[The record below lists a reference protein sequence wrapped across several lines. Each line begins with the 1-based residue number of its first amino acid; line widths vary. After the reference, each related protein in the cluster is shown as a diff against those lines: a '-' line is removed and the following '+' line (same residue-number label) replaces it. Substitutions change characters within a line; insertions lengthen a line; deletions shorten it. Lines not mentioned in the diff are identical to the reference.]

1 VAVADHG
8 RQRVDHQRIHRRLLN
23 VPGQT
28 PQPEDGE
35 AEGTPGDPNT
45 RGIGWL
51 PNQQPPYPP
60 PGPEAWFAPQR
71 EDGPPLD
78 LYFEALSNFMD
89 AYNQEP
95 DPQQLSEYLASA
107 YGTQV
112 APALLDRH
120 WEELRKRY
128 AERVETSS

>member
-1 VAVADHG
+1 VEE
-8 RQRVDHQRIHRRLLN
+8 
-23 VPGQT
+23 GQ
-28 PQPEDGE
+28 E
-35 AEGTPGDPNT
+35 AGPAESST

-71 EDGPPLD
+71 EGEEPVD
-78 LYFEALSNFMD
+78 LYFEALSSFMQT
-89 AYNQEP
+89 YNQEP
-95 DPQQLSEYLASA
+95 DPAQLSEYLAAA

-120 WEELRKRY
+120 WGELRRRY
-128 AERVETSS
+128 AERVESSS